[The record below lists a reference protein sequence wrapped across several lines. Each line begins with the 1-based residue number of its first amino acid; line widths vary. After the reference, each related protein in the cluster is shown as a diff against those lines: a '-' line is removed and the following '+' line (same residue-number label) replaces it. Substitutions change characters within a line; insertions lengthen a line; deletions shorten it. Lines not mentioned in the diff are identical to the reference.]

1 MAYGSLKT
9 IRVSV
14 NAAILIL
21 IIVSFVTGCG
31 ISSAIKETNT
41 KIQSAIDSF
50 DRAIATLGQES
61 ADWRVVMYDLEKE
74 IAEDVRST
82 IRTEIENLTRS
93 AILTA
98 SAEIRCNADFIRV
111 RLERELIRIRNS
123 FAIEINAQLD
133 RFPSSNYSIP
143 LLEEIPVEPVI
154 CSIVPSAV
162 DLSLDPVRRPK
173 IDIFGYDLLSRP
185 ISVGLMSHGSLTLNN
200 PIGLTDFKAII
211 KAQPRS
217 IGADKIITDAFVLA
231 EPSKRIRR
239 DITNALSIIS
249 EYHAVLDLTESGVE
263 IMPNAQ
269 EIVLSWN
276 DQIKSEIP
284 ILVHQQILQCE
295 TRTKTIYPG
304 SKSLKPPAL
313 DDNICDGKPDK
324 DFYGHGPCVRFN
336 MRLNLDSERK
346 KLTASYSMNAWECPD
361 DFDKY
366 RNDCTEVY
374 GSGSVVLYTAQDNEK
389 ILSFDVQSAVFDQYI
404 DNDDED
410 DFSYFGGTEP
420 IDKLE
425 YVGDTDG
432 DEAGSRT
439 GVKMTF
445 RRINMQIES
454 CEFK

>member
-1 MAYGSLKT
+1 
-9 IRVSV
+9 
-14 NAAILIL
+14 
-21 IIVSFVTGCG
+21 
-31 ISSAIKETNT
+31 
-41 KIQSAIDSF
+41 
-50 DRAIATLGQES
+50 
-61 ADWRVVMYDLEKE
+61 
-74 IAEDVRST
+74 
-82 IRTEIENLTRS
+82 
-93 AILTA
+93 
-98 SAEIRCNADFIRV
+98 
-111 RLERELIRIRNS
+111 
-123 FAIEINAQLD
+123 
-133 RFPSSNYSIP
+133 
-143 LLEEIPVEPVI
+143 
-154 CSIVPSAV
+154 
-162 DLSLDPVRRPK
+162 
-173 IDIFGYDLLSRP
+173 
-185 ISVGLMSHGSLTLNN
+185 MSHGSLTLNN
-200 PIGLTDFKAII
+200 PIGPTDFKAII

-404 DNDDED
+404 DNDDEN

-439 GVKMTF
+439 SVKMTF